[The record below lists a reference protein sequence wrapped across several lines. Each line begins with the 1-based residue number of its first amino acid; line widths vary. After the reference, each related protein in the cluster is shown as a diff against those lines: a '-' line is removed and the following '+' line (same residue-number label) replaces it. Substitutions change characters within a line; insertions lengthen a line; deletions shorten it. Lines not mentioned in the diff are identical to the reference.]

1 MYEEADST
9 KLKKRKKKKA
19 KCFLDMT
26 GKQNFHT
33 ITTSFFLFF
42 VCVDGLFFWGGG
54 IGKV

>member
-42 VCVDGLFFWGGG
+42 VCVDGFFFWGGG